1 MARIEKDLD
10 ILKTKLLNGNYCEA
24 DIERIMRAAGF
35 GKIWHAD
42 QKRASGEPYFIH
54 PIQVA
59 SILIDLNLDC
69 ETIIAALLHDTVE
82 DTEITLD
89 FISQQFGPT
98 VATLV
103 DGVTKIDII
112 KAQTKSIQTV
122 ETIRKIIIAMAN
134 DIRVIFIKL
143 ADRLHN
149 MRTLKFLKPEKQV
162 IMAQET
168 LNIYAPIAAQLGIS
182 EIRGELEDLSLKYL
196 KPDIYQKIKH
206 YVAYRKSRVTRY
218 LERQQELIKEAAFK
232 EGIEIKTEARAK
244 HIYSIYKKMLKYD
257 VEPSGLF
264 DIFGIRVYCQSVNE
278 CYAML
283 SVIHGMWKP
292 IENRLK
298 DYISIPK
305 PNGYQSLHTAVYAE
319 EGRIVEVQIRT
330 YAMHI
335 AAEYGI
341 AAHWLYKSGKV
352 AGNFKPREIALI
364 NRLKNWNRFNVD
376 NSRFL
381 DDLKEDILRDIIFVF
396 TPAGEVIEL
405 PTGSTALDFAYH
417 IHSEVGNHCM
427 AAKADGNIIPLD
439 KELHNSQVIEIIT
452 NANAHPHLHW
462 LREVRTARARSRI
475 RAWLNKNDHMHIGR
489 NVIVTDKDEPA
500 SAKESGSPKKKLPTV
515 TLPDDIKNMVREVID
530 KDRVT
535 LKVGGQ
541 KNMMIT
547 MARCCNPAVGD
558 DIVGYV
564 SVGRGIIVHRRDC
577 PNLKNINDINLRTVN
592 VEWATV
598 SSKYV
603 KRYKLSARPTQDLF
617 AEVENAIKK
626 YRGHIID
633 GQIQETGKDRIEGFV
648 TIEIDRK
655 EDLKKALKSIRTIPS
670 ILSIGGYDEI

>member
-1 MARIEKDLD
+1 VAKIEKDLD

-82 DTEITLD
+82 DTEITLE

-98 VATLV
+98 VASLV

-112 KAQTKSIQTV
+112 KAQSKSIQTV
-122 ETIRKIIIAMAN
+122 ETIRKIIISMAN

-149 MRTLKFLKPEKQV
+149 MRTLKFLKPEKQ
-162 IMAQET
+162 ILMSRET
-168 LNIYAPIAAQLGIS
+168 MDIYAPIASQLGIS

-196 KPDIYQKIKH
+196 NPEVYEKIRHYVVYRRSKIK
-206 YVAYRKSRVTRY
+206 RY

-232 EGIEIKTEARAK
+232 EGIEIKTEARVK

-292 IENRLK
+292 IENRIK
-298 DYISIPK
+298 DYISVPK

-381 DDLKEDILRDIIFVF
+381 QDLKEDILRDIIFVF

-427 AAKADGNIIPLD
+427 AAKADGVIIPLD
-439 KELHNSQVIEIIT
+439 KELHNSQVVEIIT
-452 NANAHPHLHW
+452 NATAHPHLHW

-475 RAWLNKNDHMHIGR
+475 RAWLNKNNHLHIGR
-489 NVIVTDKDEPA
+489 NIIVTDQAEPVQAPAA
-500 SAKESGSPKKKLPTV
+500 SAKKLPSV

-535 LKVGGQ
+535 LKVGGE

-547 MARCCNPAVGD
+547 MAKCCNPAVGD

-564 SVGRGIIVHRRDC
+564 SVGRGIIVHRKDC
-577 PNLKNINDINLRTVN
+577 PNLKNINDITLRMVN

-603 KRYKLSARPTQDLF
+603 KRYKLSAHPTQDLF
-617 AEVENAIKK
+617 AEVEHAIKK
-626 YRGHIID
+626 YHGHIID
-633 GQIQETGKDRIEGFV
+633 GQIQESAPDKIEGFV

-670 ILSIGGYDEI
+670 IISIGGYDEI